1 MTEKVSMATLRQR
14 IGDMVDRVALKQD
27 EFVIERKGKPLAAL
41 VSIQRLEQMRRYAR
55 QQALEFLGRSR
66 SRTLSDRQAMEVAIE
81 AQTWARQHAPRRRRT
96 TT

>member
-1 MTEKVSMATLRQR
+1 MTEKVSTAALRQR

-27 EFVIERKGKPLAAL
+27 EFVIERRGKPLAAL

-55 QQALEFLGRSR
+55 QQALEFLARSR
-66 SRTLSDRQAMEVAIE
+66 SRPLSDRQAMELALE
-81 AQTWARQHAPRRRRT
+81 AQAWARKHAPRRRRT